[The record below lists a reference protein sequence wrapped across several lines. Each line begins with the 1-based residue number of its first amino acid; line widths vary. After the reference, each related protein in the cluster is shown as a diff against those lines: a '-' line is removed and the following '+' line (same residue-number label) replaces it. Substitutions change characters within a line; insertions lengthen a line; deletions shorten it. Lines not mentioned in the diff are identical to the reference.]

1 MIYEDGI
8 VWKTNYTNTV
18 LIADRLWP
26 NDTEVTLH
34 LTPYSNDADSQ
45 HVTFEKYKYCFS
57 KILQNSLFIENAKT
71 NYKHFEKYCP
81 NIIDFAHR
89 PVDQIVGVTMFCKL
103 SWIAWRYGPIRF
115 DLQRRQLRCDR
126 RPIPTLLWA
135 QRKPHLLLAAFVGL
149 FTNRR
154 RFVLFLHRHD
164 LLSRRRDALSHR
176 CPRPPNFFGRWD
188 QPRFGHPPS
197 LKKWQKR
204 LLGVGA
210 VSTVRD
216 IERARTPARAAKQFS
231 TFRSQISIDGRI
243 LTLPCRRRALPN
255 TSTKPSICPLPSV
268 HWCVTI
274 F

>member
-103 SWIAWRYGPIRF
+103 S
-115 DLQRRQLRCDR
+115 
-126 RPIPTLLWA
+126 
-135 QRKPHLLLAAFVGL
+135 
-149 FTNRR
+149 
-154 RFVLFLHRHD
+154 
-164 LLSRRRDALSHR
+164 
-176 CPRPPNFFGRWD
+176 
-188 QPRFGHPPS
+188 
-197 LKKWQKR
+197 
-204 LLGVGA
+204 
-210 VSTVRD
+210 
-216 IERARTPARAAKQFS
+216 
-231 TFRSQISIDGRI
+231 
-243 LTLPCRRRALPN
+243 
-255 TSTKPSICPLPSV
+255 
-268 HWCVTI
+268 
-274 F
+274 